1 MVQFVMKAQKVEI
14 SYKTVIFTV
23 LFLISLV
30 AIWQLRSLILL
41 FFLCFIFMEGLN
53 PLVTWLQKIKIP
65 RIIAILI
72 VYAVIIAAIS
82 FSLAGLIPAL
92 VEQST
97 NLIKALPSLSK
108 SINIWGL
115 NPIDFS
121 SQLKLLENLPSNIAS
136 TAVSIFSNLI
146 SVFVFFV
153 ITFYLLLERKNF
165 EKYLIQAFGQKN
177 QSQALEIITRLEKRL
192 GSWVSAELFLMLII
206 GVLSYIGYLII
217 GLNYALPLAI
227 IAGLLELVPN
237 IGPTVAAVLAGL
249 FGLTISPITA
259 VLAVLCGV
267 IVQQLENNFIVPK
280 IMKETVGINPLVTI
294 LLITSGAKLG
304 GIIGAV
310 IAVPV
315 YIIVETIIKTVSTNQ
330 EK

>member
-1 MVQFVMKAQKVEI
+1 MKPQKVEI
-14 SYKTVIFTV
+14 SYKTIIFTV
-23 LFLISLV
+23 LFLLSLV
-30 AIWQLRSLILL
+30 AVWQLRSLILMC
-41 FFLCFIFMEGLN
+41 FLCFIFMEGLN
-53 PLVTWLQKIKIP
+53 PVVTWLQKFKVP
-65 RIIAILI
+65 RVVAILI
-72 VYAVIIAAIS
+72 VYAFIVAAIS

-108 SINIWGL
+108 NINIWGL
-115 NPIDFS
+115 NPIDLS
-121 SQLKLLENLPSNIAS
+121 SQLKILENLPGNIAT
-136 TAVSIFSNLI
+136 TAVSVFSNLI

-165 EKYLIQAFGQKN
+165 EKYLIQAFGEKN
-177 QSQALEIITRLEKRL
+177 QPKALEIITQLEKRL

-206 GVLSYIGYLII
+206 GILSYIGYLII

-237 IGPTVAAVLAGL
+237 IGPTVAAILAGL
-249 FGLTISPITA
+249 FGLTTSPLTA
-259 VLAVLCGV
+259 ILAVLCGV

-280 IMKETVGINPLVTI
+280 IMKETVGINPLITI
-294 LLITSGAKLG
+294 LLIASGAKLG
-304 GIIGAV
+304 GIIGAI

-315 YIIVETIIKTVSTNQ
+315 YIMAEIIIKTLNN
-330 EK
+330 KN